1 MDQLC
6 EPIEVNRKFIK
17 MIETSIKP
25 QYEKQLNDIFSLL
38 KKDIDEKYKPIRLVD
53 KKYLR

>member
-17 MIETSIKP
+17 MIEEVIKP
-25 QYEKQLNDIFSLL
+25 QYEKQVKDIFSLL
-38 KKDIDEKYKPIRLVD
+38 KKEIDEKYKETKTIINH
-53 KKYLR
+53 

>member
-17 MIETSIKP
+17 MIEEKIKP
-25 QYEKQLNDIFSLL
+25 EYDKVLEELYKRLKEDIDTKTL
-38 KKDIDEKYKPIRLVD
+38 KK
-53 KKYLR
+53 

>member
-17 MIETSIKP
+17 MIETIIKP
-25 QYEKQLNDIFSLL
+25 QYEIQLNDIFSLL
-38 KKDIDEKYKPIRLVD
+38 KQDIDEKYKPNKLLD
-53 KKYLR
+53 KNT